1 MITQFVSGLL
11 EKNKIKFNE
20 LKELKLNYN
29 TQQTYTEKKTK
40 LKPKYIIHCVIKAK
54 QKQNQ
59 QQYYK

>member
-11 EKNKIKFNE
+11 EKKNKIKFNE

-54 QKQNQ
+54 QNQ